1 MASRSIISSASATIT
16 RSACTGSVSPWA
28 PSAGGRRAPAAARV
42 LADRIE
48 PGLISEHLAWSAVGG
63 RHLNELLPLPGTEE
77 ALAVVCRA
85 VAKTQEFLGRQI
97 LVENISS
104 YLGYDHTT
112 IPEPEFIREVVARTG
127 CGLLLDINN
136 VFVSAH
142 NLGFDPRTY
151 LAAIPHAAVQEIHL
165 AGHSR
170 MGNLLVDTHGTRVA
184 DAVWNLY
191 AGAFAHLPRR
201 PPSSNGTTTF
211 PSRCSLR
218 KQSGPIPSWS
228 AALISLLELQQAF
241 ADAVFGKEES
251 PCPAQCI
258 CRQELPETAFGIYRS
273 SVLGNYRKASARCIR
288 SSSALSAS
296 ASSPMPPTPSPAGRL
311 PATATSIVTAR
322 EFADFLAG
330 FLARKASLI
339 CRMWPAWNGPSM
351 P

>member
-1 MASRSIISSASATIT
+1 MPTVSRF
-16 RSACTGSVSPWA
+16 GS
-28 PSAGGRRAPAAARV
+28 PSAIPRRTGIGLRTQHFRSVLGSLPDVGWLEVHSENFFGAGGQPLYYLERIRNHYPISLHGVGLSLGAVGGPDAEHLRRLKV

-112 IPEPEFIREVVARTG
+112 IPEPEFSREVVARTG

-191 AGAFAHLPRR
+191 AGAFAHLP
-201 PPSSNGTTTF
+201 
-211 PSRCSLR
+211 
-218 KQSGPIPSWS
+218 
-228 AALISLLELQQAF
+228 
-241 ADAVFGKEES
+241 
-251 PCPAQCI
+251 
-258 CRQELPETAFGIYRS
+258 
-273 SVLGNYRKASARCIR
+273 
-288 SSSALSAS
+288 
-296 ASSPMPPTPSPAGRL
+296 PTPTLIEWDNDIPPLAVLVEEAER
-311 PATATSIVTAR
+311 ADSILERCLDQSA
-322 EFADFLAG
+322 
-330 FLARKASLI
+330 
-339 CRMWPAWNGPSM
+339 
-351 P
+351 